1 MASTPLSKLAYQTLQ
16 QGKSIAGLAHKELS
30 TKLMELLAPDV
41 LPKTEPLSAEVLGE
55 LRLDMGKLQE
65 QDWQDA
71 EQGIYPEQ
79 LLFDAPWL
87 DWVSRYPQVW
97 ICLLYTSP
105 SPRDRTRSRMPS
117 SA

>member
-30 TKLMELLAPDV
+30 TKLMELLAPDAV
-41 LPKTEPLSAEVLGE
+41 PKTEPVSAEVLGE
-55 LRLDMGKLQE
+55 LQLDMKKLQE

-79 LLFDAPWL
+79 LLF
-87 DWVSRYPQVW
+87 
-97 ICLLYTSP
+97 CLLYTSP
-105 SPRDRTRSRMPS
+105 SPRD
-117 SA
+117 